1 MCYLSRL
8 RANIANTL
16 IPSVHPS
23 PRQECVCVGFCF
35 VPTKGERGEN
45 AGWWRQKKSCGFIV
59 VSSHSCRK
67 ARWLMLPQYGPLGME
82 GIVRVLDP
90 QMWSTCKGLEGY
102 SVLRVVLFSEDLR
115 LNIYRVRPNGSR
127 VAISFFF
134 RSFPRSKSIDGGASK
149 VGKSRR
155 QGTRVEAVEAAMDT
169 YDALVFP
176 GFLRQPPAKWQ
187 DDGSCAPSGRARG
200 KADQFALSLPRP
212 SIEADIAAIEHESSN
227 GQRAK
232 RRGSKS

>member
-1 MCYLSRL
+1 M
-8 RANIANTL
+8 
-16 IPSVHPS
+16 
-23 PRQECVCVGFCF
+23 
-35 VPTKGERGEN
+35 
-45 AGWWRQKKSCGFIV
+45 
-59 VSSHSCRK
+59 
-67 ARWLMLPQYGPLGME
+67 
-82 GIVRVLDP
+82 
-90 QMWSTCKGLEGY
+90 
-102 SVLRVVLFSEDLR
+102 
-115 LNIYRVRPNGSR
+115 
-127 VAISFFF
+127 
-134 RSFPRSKSIDGGASK
+134 
-149 VGKSRR
+149 GKSRR

>member
-1 MCYLSRL
+1 MTGGVLQKWG
-8 RANIANTL
+8 RA
-16 IPSVHPS
+16 
-23 PRQECVCVGFCF
+23 
-35 VPTKGERGEN
+35 
-45 AGWWRQKKSCGFIV
+45 
-59 VSSHSCRK
+59 
-67 ARWLMLPQYGPLGME
+67 
-82 GIVRVLDP
+82 
-90 QMWSTCKGLEGY
+90 
-102 SVLRVVLFSEDLR
+102 
-115 LNIYRVRPNGSR
+115 
-127 VAISFFF
+127 
-134 RSFPRSKSIDGGASK
+134 GGRAHASK
-149 VGKSRR
+149 L
-155 QGTRVEAVEAAMDT
+155 AVEAAMDT